1 VELTITGAG
10 SADHTLTWT
19 ELWPEGAAGHDG
31 ASREWSHSGVAELSD
46 GRVLFAAPGGH
57 ALVALDETTGV
68 AEIVETPTEDCH
80 GVTVSNVEGREIVW
94 IADPGDEKGG
104 RVIRLDW
111 ATSSMVALPDPLE
124 DDPAADDLGPW
135 RPTATAVV
143 EQPGPQFGELWVADG
158 YGRSLVHRYG
168 VDGSILTIDG
178 SESGILFECPHGI
191 TVDTRTREHQIVVA
205 DRMHSRLVFFDL
217 DGGFVRSVT
226 SDSVPGSGLM
236 RRPSSLAVRADRILI
251 TDLIGALL
259 AVDSDD
265 RIETLLP
272 STGVDERE
280 GWPNAVVD
288 GRLVR
293 PPLKVGVLNSPHGIA
308 VGGDGQ
314 VYLTEWLLGGRQL
327 RLDL

>member
-1 VELTITGAG
+1 MELSITGAG
-10 SADHTLTWT
+10 SAVRTLTWT
-19 ELWPEGAAGHDG
+19 ELWSEGTVGHDG
-31 ASREWSHSGVAELSD
+31 VQPEWSHSGVAELSD

-57 ALVALDETTGV
+57 ALVALDESTGV
-68 AEIVETPTEDCH
+68 AEIVDTPTEDCH
-80 GVTVSNVEGREIVW
+80 GLTVSNVEGREIIW

-111 ATSSMVALPDPLE
+111 ATTSMVALPDPLA

-143 EQPGPQFGELWVADG
+143 EQSGPHVGELWVADG

-178 SESGILFECPHGI
+178 SESGVAFDCPHGI
-191 TVDTRTREHQIVVA
+191 TVDTRSPEDRIVVA
-205 DRMHSRLVFFDL
+205 DRLHSRLVFFDL
-217 DGGFVRSVT
+217 DGRFVRAVT
-226 SDSVPGSGLM
+226 SESAPGSDAM
-236 RRPSSLAVRADRILI
+236 RRPSSLAVRADRILV

-259 AVDSDD
+259 AVDPDD
-265 RIETLLP
+265 RVETLLP
-272 STGVDERE
+272 ATGLDARK

-288 GRLVR
+288 GQTVR
-293 PPLKVGVLNSPHGIA
+293 PPLEVGVLNSPHGIA
-308 VGGDGQ
+308 VGSGGQ